1 MQYWE
6 SILLMATGIGLLF
19 WAMHHFG
26 LMVVKSGAFLL
37 GGAMGT
43 RVRFWG
49 EYQRMCGSVSKNFRV
64 SPKHTTLTLRL
75 EAVSGSARVEVS
87 GPNKAV
93 WYSWNFCC
101 SLSEQIDCRG
111 IRNCT
116 VRISAEDFCGK
127 FDILLQ

>member
-1 MQYWE
+1 M
-6 SILLMATGIGLLF
+6 
-19 WAMHHFG
+19 
-26 LMVVKSGAFLL
+26 
-37 GGAMGT
+37 
-43 RVRFWG
+43 R
-49 EYQRMCGSVSKNFRV
+49 QRLQEFPGFPEAHDALPIS
-64 SPKHTTLTLRL
+64 LRL
-75 EAVSGSARVEVS
+75 EAVSGSAKVEVL